1 MYREILKNAGYRKLL
16 FANVIN
22 DFGDSVDA
30 IAFTWLTYQFS
41 HSASLSALTLAANR
55 LPTVIFQPLFSP
67 ITDRLPKRPVQA
79 VCDFIRAALVGIF
92 LLLYLTG
99 SLQAWMFLAFSFVM
113 NTVESFRIPA
123 GVGML
128 PQLVGKED
136 YKKASSFIRSAGM
149 GAELIGTG
157 LAGFIVALS
166 MGAAF
171 AVDLLTFVLS
181 GLLILGIRFRE
192 TIAPKAE
199 QKGYFAELKG
209 GFLYLGKNQL
219 FLLLVMGAVLSNS
232 INSIFGSL
240 QAPYISEVFR
250 GGSETLSLL
259 GVCET
264 IGLLLAFYF
273 YPKISEQ
280 IPSRNQ
286 FLLSFG
292 TSCASYLLL
301 LLIPWLGW
309 FRYPAAGIL
318 MFGWGLLGGTAASL
332 FSVKLVQVVEPD
344 YLGRAAAAFNAAGSC
359 VTPLMSA
366 AIAGLVAFLPIQAML
381 LIGAAAAAVVL
392 VIMARMKICY
402 ALNQEEKPAIM
413 EGEQHVGVD

>member
-1 MYREILKNAGYRKLL
+1 MYRDILKNADYRKLL
-16 FANVIN
+16 FADVISR
-22 DFGDSVDA
+22 FGDSVDA
-30 IAFTWLTYQFS
+30 VAFTWLTYQFS

-92 LLLYLTG
+92 LLLFLTD
-99 SLQAWMFLAFSFVM
+99 SLQAWMFLAFPFLM

-128 PQLVGKED
+128 PRLVGKEE

-157 LAGFIVALS
+157 LAGLIVALS

-171 AVDLLTFVLS
+171 AIDLLTFVLS
-181 GLLILGIRFRE
+181 GLLILSIRFRE
-192 TIAPKAE
+192 TIAPQAE
-199 QKGYFAELKG
+199 RKGYFAELKG
-209 GFLYLGKNQL
+209 GFQYLGKNQL
-219 FLLLVMGAVLSNS
+219 FLLLIVGAVLSNS

-240 QAPYISEVFR
+240 QAPYISEIFR
-250 GGSETLSLL
+250 GGSETLSLF
-259 GVCET
+259 GACET
-264 IGLLLAFYF
+264 AGLLLAFYF
-273 YPKISEQ
+273 YPKISERV
-280 IPSRNQ
+280 PSRNQ
-286 FLLSFG
+286 FLLTFG

-309 FRYPAAGIL
+309 FRYPAAGLL
-318 MFGWGLLGGTAASL
+318 MFGWGLLGGIAASL

-344 YLGRAAAAFNAAGSC
+344 YLGRAASVFNAAGAC

-366 AIAGLVAFLPIQAML
+366 AIAGLVAFLPIQAAL
-381 LIGAAAAAVVL
+381 LMGAAAAAVVFA
-392 VIMARMKICY
+392 VMARLKLCR
-402 ALNQEEKPAIM
+402 ALN
-413 EGEQHVGVD
+413 EGEKESAEADHEA

>member
-1 MYREILKNAGYRKLL
+1 MYRQILKNSDYRKLL
-16 FANVIN
+16 FADVIN
-22 DFGDSVDA
+22 RFGDSVDA
-30 IAFTWLTYQFS
+30 VAFTWLTYQFS

-67 ITDRLPKRPVQA
+67 ITDRLPKKPVQA

-92 LLLYLTG
+92 LLLFLTD
-99 SLQAWMFLAFSFVM
+99 SLQAWMFLAFTFLM

-128 PQLVGKED
+128 PRLVGKED
-136 YKKASSFIRSAGM
+136 YKEASSFIRSAGM

-157 LAGFIVALS
+157 LAGLIVALS

-181 GLLILGIRFRE
+181 GLLILGIRLQE
-192 TIAPKAE
+192 TAAPKAE
-199 QKGYFAELKG
+199 RKGYFAELKG
-209 GFLYLGKNQL
+209 GFQYLGKNHI
-219 FLLLVMGAVLSNS
+219 FLLLVVGAVLGNS
-232 INSIFGSL
+232 INSIFASL

-264 IGLLLAFYF
+264 AGLLSAFYF
-273 YPKISEQ
+273 YPKISER
-280 IPSRNQ
+280 ISSRNQ

-309 FRYPAAGIL
+309 FRYPAAGLL

-344 YLGRAAAAFNAAGSC
+344 YLGRAASVFNAAGAC

-366 AIAGLVAFLPIQAML
+366 AIAGLVAFLPIQAAL
-381 LIGAAAAAVVL
+381 LMGAAAAAVVFA
-392 VIMARMKICY
+392 VMARLKLCR
-402 ALNQEEKPAIM
+402 ALN
-413 EGEQHVGVD
+413 EGEKGSAEADNEA

>member
-1 MYREILKNAGYRKLL
+1 M
-16 FANVIN
+16 
-22 DFGDSVDA
+22 
-30 IAFTWLTYQFS
+30 
-41 HSASLSALTLAANR
+41 
-55 LPTVIFQPLFSP
+55 
-67 ITDRLPKRPVQA
+67 QA
-79 VCDFIRAALVGIF
+79 VCDFIRAVLVGIF
-92 LLLYLTG
+92 LLLFLTD
-99 SLQAWMFLAFSFVM
+99 SLQAWMFLAFTFLM

-128 PQLVGKED
+128 PRLVGKEE

-157 LAGFIVALS
+157 LAGLIVALS

-181 GLLILGIRFRE
+181 GLLILGIRLQE
-192 TIAPKAE
+192 TAAPKAE
-199 QKGYFAELKG
+199 RKGYFAELKG
-209 GFLYLGKNQL
+209 GFQYLGKNHI
-219 FLLLVMGAVLSNS
+219 FLLLVIGAVLGNS
-232 INSIFGSL
+232 INSIFASL
-240 QAPYISEVFR
+240 QAPYISEIFR

-264 IGLLLAFYF
+264 AGLLPAFYF
-273 YPKISEQ
+273 YPKISER
-280 IPSRNQ
+280 ISSRNQ

-309 FRYPAAGIL
+309 FRYPAAGLL

-344 YLGRAAAAFNAAGSC
+344 YLGRAAAVFNAAGAC

-366 AIAGLVAFLPIQAML
+366 AIAGLVAFLPIQAAL
-381 LIGAAAAAVVL
+381 LMGAAAAAVVFA
-392 VIMARMKICY
+392 VMARLKLCR
-402 ALNQEEKPAIM
+402 ALN
-413 EGEQHVGVD
+413 EGEKESAEADNEA

>member
-1 MYREILKNAGYRKLL
+1 MYRDILKNADYRKLL
-16 FANVIN
+16 FADVISR
-22 DFGDSVDA
+22 FGDSVDA
-30 IAFTWLTYQFS
+30 VAFTWLTYQFS

-92 LLLYLTG
+92 LLLFLTD
-99 SLQAWMFLAFSFVM
+99 SLQAWMFLAFSFAM

-128 PQLVGKED
+128 PRLVGKEE

-157 LAGFIVALS
+157 LAGLIVALS

-171 AVDLLTFVLS
+171 AIDLLTFVLS
-181 GLLILGIRFRE
+181 GLLILSIRFRE
-192 TIAPKAE
+192 TIAPQAE
-199 QKGYFAELKG
+199 RKGYFAELKG
-209 GFLYLGKNQL
+209 GFQYLGKNQL
-219 FLLLVMGAVLSNS
+219 FLLLVVGAVLSNS

-240 QAPYISEVFR
+240 QAPYISEIFR
-250 GGSETLSLL
+250 GGSETLSLF
-259 GVCET
+259 GACET
-264 IGLLLAFYF
+264 AGLLLAFYF
-273 YPKISEQ
+273 YPKISERV
-280 IPSRNQ
+280 PSRSQ
-286 FLLSFG
+286 FLLTFG

-309 FRYPAAGIL
+309 FRYPAAGGL
-318 MFGWGLLGGTAASL
+318 MFGWGLLGGIAASL
-332 FSVKLVQVVEPD
+332 FSVKLVQVVEAD
-344 YLGRAAAAFNAAGSC
+344 YLGRAASVFNAAGAC

-366 AIAGLVAFLPIQAML
+366 AIAGLVAFLPIQAAL
-381 LIGAAAAAVVL
+381 LMGAAAAAVVFA
-392 VIMARMKICY
+392 VMARLKLCR
-402 ALNQEEKPAIM
+402 ALN
-413 EGEQHVGVD
+413 EGEKESAEADHEA

>member
-1 MYREILKNAGYRKLL
+1 MYRDILKNADYRKLL
-16 FANVIN
+16 FADVISR
-22 DFGDSVDA
+22 FGDSVDA
-30 IAFTWLTYQFS
+30 VAFTWLTYQFS

-92 LLLYLTG
+92 LLLFLTD
-99 SLQAWMFLAFSFVM
+99 SLQAWMFLAFTFLM

-128 PQLVGKED
+128 PRLVGKEE

-157 LAGFIVALS
+157 LAGLIVALS

-171 AVDLLTFVLS
+171 AIDLLTFVLS
-181 GLLILGIRFRE
+181 GLLILSIRFRE
-192 TIAPKAE
+192 TIAPQAE
-199 QKGYFAELKG
+199 RKGYFAELKG
-209 GFLYLGKNQL
+209 GFQYLGKNQL
-219 FLLLVMGAVLSNS
+219 FLLLVVGAVLSNS

-240 QAPYISEVFR
+240 QAPYISEIFR
-250 GGSETLSLL
+250 GGSETLSLF
-259 GVCET
+259 GACET
-264 IGLLLAFYF
+264 AGLLLAFYF
-273 YPKISEQ
+273 YPKISERV
-280 IPSRNQ
+280 PSRSQ
-286 FLLSFG
+286 FLLTFG

-309 FRYPAAGIL
+309 FRYPAAGVL
-318 MFGWGLLGGTAASL
+318 MFGWGLLGGIAASL

-344 YLGRAAAAFNAAGSC
+344 YLGRAASVFNAAGAC

-366 AIAGLVAFLPIQAML
+366 AIAGLVAFLPIQAAL
-381 LIGAAAAAVVL
+381 LMGAAAAAVVFA
-392 VIMARMKICY
+392 VMARLKLCR
-402 ALNQEEKPAIM
+402 ALN
-413 EGEQHVGVD
+413 EGEKESAEADNEA

>member
-1 MYREILKNAGYRKLL
+1 MYRDILKNADYRKLL
-16 FANVIN
+16 FADVISR
-22 DFGDSVDA
+22 FGDSVDA
-30 IAFTWLTYQFS
+30 VAFTWLTYQFS

-92 LLLYLTG
+92 LLLFLTD
-99 SLQAWMFLAFSFVM
+99 SLQAWMFLAFPFLM

-128 PQLVGKED
+128 PRLVGKEE

-157 LAGFIVALS
+157 LAGLIVALS

-171 AVDLLTFVLS
+171 AIDLLTFVLS
-181 GLLILGIRFRE
+181 GLLILSIRFRE
-192 TIAPKAE
+192 TIAPQAE
-199 QKGYFAELKG
+199 RKGYFAELKG
-209 GFLYLGKNQL
+209 GFQYLGKNQL
-219 FLLLVMGAVLSNS
+219 FLLLVVGAVLSNS

-240 QAPYISEVFR
+240 QAPYISEIFR
-250 GGSETLSLL
+250 GGSETLSLF
-259 GVCET
+259 GACET
-264 IGLLLAFYF
+264 AGLLLAFYF
-273 YPKISEQ
+273 YPKISERV
-280 IPSRNQ
+280 PSRSQ
-286 FLLSFG
+286 FLLTFG

-309 FRYPAAGIL
+309 FRYPAAGVL
-318 MFGWGLLGGTAASL
+318 MFGWGLLGGIAASL

-344 YLGRAAAAFNAAGSC
+344 YLGRAASVFNAAGAC

-366 AIAGLVAFLPIQAML
+366 AIAGLVAFLPIQAAL
-381 LIGAAAAAVVL
+381 LMGAAAAAVVFA
-392 VIMARMKICY
+392 VMARLKLCR
-402 ALNQEEKPAIM
+402 ALN
-413 EGEQHVGVD
+413 EGEKESAEADNEA

>member
-1 MYREILKNAGYRKLL
+1 MYRDILKNADYRKLL
-16 FANVIN
+16 FADVISR
-22 DFGDSVDA
+22 FGDSVDA
-30 IAFTWLTYQFS
+30 VAFTWLTYQFS

-92 LLLYLTG
+92 LLLFLTD
-99 SLQAWMFLAFSFVM
+99 SLQAWMFLAFSFAM

-128 PQLVGKED
+128 PRLVGKEE

-157 LAGFIVALS
+157 LAGLIVALS

-171 AVDLLTFVLS
+171 AIDLLTFVLS
-181 GLLILGIRFRE
+181 GLLILSIRFRE
-192 TIAPKAE
+192 TIAPQAE
-199 QKGYFAELKG
+199 RKGYFAELKG
-209 GFLYLGKNQL
+209 GFQYLGRNQL
-219 FLLLVMGAVLSNS
+219 FLLLVVGAVLSNS

-240 QAPYISEVFR
+240 QAPYISEIFR
-250 GGSETLSLL
+250 GGSETLSLF
-259 GVCET
+259 GACET
-264 IGLLLAFYF
+264 AGLLLAFYF
-273 YPKISEQ
+273 YPKISERV
-280 IPSRNQ
+280 PSRSQ
-286 FLLSFG
+286 FLLTFG

-301 LLIPWLGW
+301 LLILWLGW
-309 FRYPAAGIL
+309 FRYPAAGVL
-318 MFGWGLLGGTAASL
+318 MFGWGLLGGIAASL

-344 YLGRAAAAFNAAGSC
+344 YLGRAASVFNAAGAC

-366 AIAGLVAFLPIQAML
+366 AIAGLVAFLPIQAAL
-381 LIGAAAAAVVL
+381 LMGAAAAAVVFA
-392 VIMARMKICY
+392 VMARLKLCR
-402 ALNQEEKPAIM
+402 ALN
-413 EGEQHVGVD
+413 EGEKESAEADHEA

>member
-1 MYREILKNAGYRKLL
+1 MYRDILKTADYRKLL
-16 FANVIN
+16 FADVISR
-22 DFGDSVDA
+22 FGDSVDA
-30 IAFTWLTYQFS
+30 VAFTWLTYQFS

-92 LLLYLTG
+92 LLLFLTD
-99 SLQAWMFLAFSFVM
+99 SLQAWMFLAFSFAM

-128 PQLVGKED
+128 PRLVGKEE

-149 GAELIGTG
+149 GAELIGPG
-157 LAGFIVALS
+157 LAGLIVALS

-171 AVDLLTFVLS
+171 VIDLLTFVLA
-181 GLLILGIRFRE
+181 GLLILSIRFRE
-192 TIAPKAE
+192 TIAPQAE
-199 QKGYFAELKG
+199 RKGYFAELKG
-209 GFLYLGKNQL
+209 GFQYLGRNQL
-219 FLLLVMGAVLSNS
+219 FLLLVVGAVLSNS

-240 QAPYISEVFR
+240 QAPYISEIFR
-250 GGSETLSLL
+250 GGSETLSLF
-259 GVCET
+259 GACET
-264 IGLLLAFYF
+264 AGLLLAFYF
-273 YPKISEQ
+273 YPKISERV
-280 IPSRNQ
+280 PSRSQ
-286 FLLSFG
+286 FLLTFG

-309 FRYPAAGIL
+309 FRYPAAGLL
-318 MFGWGLLGGTAASL
+318 MFGWGLLGGIAASL

-344 YLGRAAAAFNAAGSC
+344 YLGRAASVFNAAGAC

-366 AIAGLVAFLPIQAML
+366 AIAGLVAFLPIQAAL
-381 LIGAAAAAVVL
+381 LMGAAAAAVVFA
-392 VIMARMKICY
+392 VMARLKLCR
-402 ALNQEEKPAIM
+402 ALN
-413 EGEQHVGVD
+413 EGEKESAEADHEA

>member
-1 MYREILKNAGYRKLL
+1 MYRDILKNADYRKLL
-16 FANVIN
+16 FADVISR
-22 DFGDSVDA
+22 FGDSVDA
-30 IAFTWLTYQFS
+30 VAFTWLTYQFS

-92 LLLYLTG
+92 LLLFLTD
-99 SLQAWMFLAFSFVM
+99 SLQAWMFLAFSFAM

-128 PQLVGKED
+128 PRLVGKEE

-157 LAGFIVALS
+157 LAGLIVALS

-171 AVDLLTFVLS
+171 AIDLLTFVLS
-181 GLLILGIRFRE
+181 GLLILSIRFRE
-192 TIAPKAE
+192 TIAPQAE
-199 QKGYFAELKG
+199 RKGYFAELKG
-209 GFLYLGKNQL
+209 GFQYLGRNQL
-219 FLLLVMGAVLSNS
+219 FLLLVVGAVLSNS

-240 QAPYISEVFR
+240 QAPYISEIFR
-250 GGSETLSLL
+250 GGSETLSLF
-259 GVCET
+259 GACET
-264 IGLLLAFYF
+264 AGLLLAFYF
-273 YPKISEQ
+273 YPKISERV
-280 IPSRNQ
+280 PSRSQ
-286 FLLSFG
+286 FLLTFG

-309 FRYPAAGIL
+309 FRYPAAGVL
-318 MFGWGLLGGTAASL
+318 MFGWGLLGGIAASL

-344 YLGRAAAAFNAAGSC
+344 YLGRAASVFNAAGAC

-366 AIAGLVAFLPIQAML
+366 AIAGLVAFLPIQAAL
-381 LIGAAAAAVVL
+381 LMGAAAAAVVFA
-392 VIMARMKICY
+392 VMARLKLCR
-402 ALNQEEKPAIM
+402 ALN
-413 EGEQHVGVD
+413 EGEKESAEADNEA